1 MLGGNIIRKIEWG
14 LFWIF
19 ILCIIGVGIFYFNNS
34 SEIHKNRLQSDITT
48 RLNTAKVAVDELY
61 INDKKDFIK
70 EDISNVQLEAAEE
83 LINNIEANNLSEG
96 EIATF
101 NQLKEEYA
109 SAKLMYDIK
118 EELLSM
124 FSNYG
129 KKQVREDITI
139 KEAEDLKN
147 KIDSHTSKKFK
158 EKNQED
164 IAIVFSVIEERSIKA
179 IEVSSNEVSSNE
191 SGSNNSDFLNLQ
203 KVDSSIV
210 IDLRYATSDN
220 FTGQVIYDFKQAIAR
235 NGTAEK
241 LAKANSI
248 LKEKGYRIKVWDA
261 YRPTYAQQKLWDVY
275 PDPNFVAKP
284 NPNRSHELGVSLDV
298 TLCDLEGNELNMQS
312 GFDDFS
318 ERAHRD
324 YKRTEEQE
332 KYYNDLNEAML
343 EAGFSGY
350 INEWWHYDDTNKEGY
365 TAMQV
370 DPKEY

>member
-14 LFWIF
+14 LFWIC

-83 LINNIEANNLSEG
+83 LINNVEANNLSEG
-96 EIATF
+96 EIVTF
-101 NQLKEEYA
+101 NQLKEEYE
-109 SAKLMYDIK
+109 SAKLMYDIR

-129 KKQVREDITI
+129 DKQVREDITI
-139 KEAEDLKN
+139 EEAKDLKD
-147 KIDSHTSKKFK
+147 KIDSHKSEKFK

-164 IAIVFSVIEERSIKA
+164 IAIVFSVIEKRSIKA
-179 IEVSSNEVSSNE
+179 IEVSSNEVS
-191 SGSNNSDFLNLQ
+191 SNNSDFLNLQ